1 MVIHLLW
8 LKFKREITLQ
18 IFNGAQKRAI
28 EKCFKTEE
36 HQLLFIQTLDSTAKI
51 LAIVTNISQ
60 PQSETS
66 LHLYQNRCMLKLE
79 MDQFQLRKKDQLDH
93 HLKMFNGA
101 PISTRDM
108 FSLMEKLLLSDSQMP
123 DITAN
128 KLNMKVTNQPMLK
141 SVRIQSL
148 EMLNGFQVSK
158 IDMSSIQINH
168 QPLLT
173 SKDMVHSNIEYMYQ
187 MEVYQMEMLTLYQ
200 MEV

>member
-18 IFNGAQKRAI
+18 IFNGVQKRVI
-28 EKCFKTEE
+28 EKSYKMEE

-51 LAIVTNISQ
+51 LAIVMSISQ
-60 PQSETS
+60 LQSEIS

-93 HLKMFNGA
+93 HLKIFNGA

-108 FSLMEKLLLSDSQMP
+108 FSMMEELVLSDSQML

-128 KLNMKVTNQPMLK
+128 KPNMKVNYQPMLK

-158 IDMSSIQINH
+158 IDMSSIQIKH

-173 SKDMVHSNIEYMYQ
+173 SKDMVH
-187 MEVYQMEMLTLYQ
+187 
-200 MEV
+200 